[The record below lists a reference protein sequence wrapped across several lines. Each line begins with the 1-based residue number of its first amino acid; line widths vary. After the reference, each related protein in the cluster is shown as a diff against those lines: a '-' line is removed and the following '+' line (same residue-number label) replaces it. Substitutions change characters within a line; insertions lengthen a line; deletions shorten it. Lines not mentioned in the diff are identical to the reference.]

1 MIELKAGGIFM
12 SKIQELPHR
21 KDVKVEDTWD
31 LTPIFKSDSHWE
43 EEFKAVS
50 NKLEKVVELKGT
62 LTKSADDLLKGLKFK
77 DDLQYRLEHLY
88 VYAHLSF
95 DTDTTNSFY
104 QAMNGKIMGLVARFG
119 AEFSFFDT
127 EILSAS
133 EDLIRGYIEENEGLK
148 LYEHQFEILFKNRP
162 HILSE
167 KEERILAS
175 MGEVLSNPSQTFGMI
190 NNADIE
196 FPEVSLED
204 GTKAP
209 LSHGRYGLLMESKNR
224 DVRKDAF
231 TKMHET
237 YAKLNNTLASTLSG
251 QVKIHNLNAGLRGF
265 DSARHAALFR
275 NHIEESVFEALIN
288 GIHENIDLLHDYVT
302 LREKALKLDDIQMY
316 DIYVP
321 MVEDVD
327 LKFTYEEAQEIILD
341 ALSVLGDEYHAVLKR
356 AFNERWIDI
365 RENKGKRSG
374 AYSSG
379 TYGTNP
385 YILMNW
391 QDNID
396 NLFTLA
402 HELGHSVHSYFTRKY
417 QPYIYGDYS
426 IFLAEVAST
435 TNENL
440 LLNYLLDQY
449 EEPKVRAYLLN
460 HYLDS
465 VKGTVFRQTQFAEFE
480 HMIHVKDQKGETLTA
495 DHLNQMYWD
504 LNKFYYGESISTEEI
519 QYEWSR
525 IPHFYYNY
533 YVYQYAT
540 GFSAATLFSE
550 TIYNGGDVK
559 PYLDFLKAGSHKYP
573 IDVLKDAGV
582 DMTQTTAVDKTL
594 EMFGKRL
601 KELNELI

>member
-1 MIELKAGGIFM
+1 M

-127 EILSAS
+127 EILSAG

-224 DVRKDAF
+224 AVRKDAF

-251 QVKIHNLNAGLRGF
+251 QVKIHNLNADLRGF

>member
-1 MIELKAGGIFM
+1 M

-88 VYAHLSF
+88 VYAHLGF

-104 QAMNGKIMGLVARFG
+104 QAMNGKIMGLLARFG

-224 DVRKDAF
+224 AVRKDAF

-251 QVKIHNLNAGLRGF
+251 QVKIHNLNADLRGF